1 MAVEDY
7 GKHCWVVRLSDGGEV
22 KAYAERAEVAADGSL
37 VLYGG
42 ASSLGAKFVNAA
54 FAAGTWVS
62 AYAASAE
69 DGAAL
74 AVERWQKGR
83 R

>member
-1 MAVEDY
+1 MAAEEY
-7 GKHCWVVRLSDGGEV
+7 GRHCWVVRLSDGSEV
-22 KAYAERAEVAADGSL
+22 RAFAERAEVTPDGSL

-42 ASSLGAKFVNAA
+42 AASLGAKFVNAA
-54 FAAGTWVS
+54 FAAGAWHS

-69 DGAAL
+69 EGKPL